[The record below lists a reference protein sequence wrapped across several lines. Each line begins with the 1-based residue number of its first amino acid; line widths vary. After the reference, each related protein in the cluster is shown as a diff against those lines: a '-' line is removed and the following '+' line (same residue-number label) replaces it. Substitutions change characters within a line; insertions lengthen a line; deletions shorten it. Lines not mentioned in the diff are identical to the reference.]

1 MKHNGAKDQLSWSA
15 VPEKRVTYQVLRD
28 DRPIATV
35 TDTHYSVDH
44 RDGAKYYVRA
54 VDTSGNYSASTQA
67 VRAA

>member
-1 MKHNGAKDQLSWSA
+1 MSERH
-15 VPEKRVTYQVLRD
+15 VTYQVLRD

-35 TDTHYSVDH
+35 SGTNFSVDH

-54 VDTSGNYSASTQA
+54 VDTSGNYSASTPA

>member
-1 MKHNGAKDQLSWSA
+1 M
-15 VPEKRVTYQVLRD
+15 RYQVLRD